1 MDNPVFSPD
10 SAGRWIWRT
19 KLFYSDRT
27 FGSEAAEISD
37 WKKTLDEFKGSW
49 LNPTPLPKDR

>member
-1 MDNPVFSPD
+1 MDNPVYSPD

-27 FGSEAAEISD
+27 FPTEAAAMQNYEALKEMYENSEVV
-37 WKKTLDEFKGSW
+37 KYG
-49 LNPTPLPKDR
+49 